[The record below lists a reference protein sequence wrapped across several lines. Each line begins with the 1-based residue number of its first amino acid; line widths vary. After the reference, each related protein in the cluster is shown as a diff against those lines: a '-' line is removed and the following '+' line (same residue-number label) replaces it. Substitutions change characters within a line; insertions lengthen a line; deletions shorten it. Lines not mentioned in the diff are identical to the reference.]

1 MAQLTPTLPGYR
13 ELELIAHGTTSLVFR
28 AVQERLERTVAI
40 KLLLVDQAVTT
51 PEAVAR
57 ELATMV
63 RLSAQPHIVSIIDT
77 GVTDAGQPYTVM
89 DFCEGGSYAQILSD
103 HGPLHVDDVTEVG
116 IKIGEALH
124 AAHGVGIIHRDVKP
138 SNILRS
144 QFGPAL
150 ADFGIARAPEE
161 LASTLTREMM
171 TPHHASPE
179 ALLHQAQSG
188 PSDVYSLAS
197 TMWALLVGHP
207 PYVDPRHPPQD
218 LNAFRDRVLHDPLPA
233 LDRADIPDWLIAEL
247 TRAMAKLPAERHGSA
262 LEFAIALRRGALG
275 LPPQSTPVRY
285 PIPSGPAGTEIHT
298 PGPPI
303 TAWPPLGPV
312 PAQPVSAPPLS
323 GQPFSGP
330 PFSGP
335 PFSGQP
341 VSGQPFSG
349 PPFSGQPVSG
359 SPVSGPLVAA
369 APPTEVAPTEFAVRP
384 VTVTSAAQAGRQPG
398 PERSRAHVDTDERGQ
413 PSADGGWLA
422 RAGTPVRGPVEE
434 AFDDSATALPAPRFD
449 EVPARRGILPAAL
462 AGVAVI
468 GLVAAGLLVARS
480 NGAGLETGPPDTT
493 EPTPSTTQFVT
504 FRTEGGPTDVRIDDS
519 GGSLTLRWRDPSKGG
534 GQQLVLISRNGAQF
548 EALPHMP
555 LPQGATAATVP
566 RPKPPDEYCFVV
578 GLVISTKDI
587 RRSPAV
593 CTR

>member
-275 LPPQSTPVRY
+275 LPPQSTPVRLAATR
-285 PIPSGPAGTEIHT
+285 PGPGPARFGSAPLRPAVLGPTLLRPALLRPAGLRSAVLGPTLLGPAG
-298 PGPPI
+298 
-303 TAWPPLGPV
+303 LG
-312 PAQPVSAPPLS
+312 
-323 GQPFSGP
+323 
-330 PFSGP
+330 
-335 PFSGQP
+335 
-341 VSGQPFSG
+341 
-349 PPFSGQPVSG
+349 
-359 SPVSGPLVAA
+359 
-369 APPTEVAPTEFAVRP
+369 FAGLWS
-384 VTVTSAAQAGRQPG
+384 TGG
-398 PERSRAHVDTDERGQ
+398 SRAAHRGG
-413 PSADGGWLA
+413 AD
-422 RAGTPVRGPVEE
+422 RVRRPAGHGHQRRPGRP
-434 AFDDSATALPAPRFD
+434 AT
-449 EVPARRGILPAAL
+449 
-462 AGVAVI
+462 
-468 GLVAAGLLVARS
+468 
-480 NGAGLETGPPDTT
+480 GAG
-493 EPTPSTTQFVT
+493 
-504 FRTEGGPTDVRIDDS
+504 
-519 GGSLTLRWRDPSKGG
+519 
-534 GQQLVLISRNGAQF
+534 A
-548 EALPHMP
+548 
-555 LPQGATAATVP
+555 VP
-566 RPKPPDEYCFVV
+566 RAC
-578 GLVISTKDI
+578 
-587 RRSPAV
+587 
-593 CTR
+593 